1 MVEFINYVLRCLFC
15 DGLVSGR
22 IYFLLYYYDFEI
34 MVIDIVVAVALCFVA
49 LFVQRTASTTCPG
62 PCNGSSNGLL
72 GD

>member
-1 MVEFINYVLRCLFC
+1 
-15 DGLVSGR
+15 VSGR
-22 IYFLLYYYDFEI
+22 IYFLLYYYDIEI
-34 MVIDIVVAVALCFVA
+34 MVIDIVAVALCFVA